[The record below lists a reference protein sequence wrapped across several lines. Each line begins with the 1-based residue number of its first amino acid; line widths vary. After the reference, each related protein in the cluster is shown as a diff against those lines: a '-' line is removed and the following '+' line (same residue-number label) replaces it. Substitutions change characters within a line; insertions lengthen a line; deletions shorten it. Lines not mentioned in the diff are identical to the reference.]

1 MTLPSRAYAS
11 LADDCYQDRAK
22 QEGTR
27 ISVEG
32 RDYKVLK
39 TSSDFVSGYQ
49 GTIYQDVKSGE
60 IVVAH
65 RGSEG
70 GLTSAVQ
77 DWVGGNGNMVL
88 NRTNPQIKHANELT
102 EMALKLAERYPV
114 NGHAAQVSVTGHSQ
128 GGTLAQATAA
138 KYGLHGE
145 TFNAYGAASLDLH
158 LPKGAKL
165 DIVNHA
171 RATDIVSSASKH
183 LGEVRLYAIDKD
195 AKDLLADKQD
205 PRTQGVAGF
214 AADIKKVGFDPHSV
228 TQFYKQNDISGPP
241 LLSDAN
247 RQTYAKNKDMFD
259 SFRHDIYQM
268 RAVITNG
275 KDLSDW
281 KLPKEP
287 TAGMPDVLKREIKH
301 RYEDAK
307 EGVQQGYERA
317 KQGVQDGYDR
327 AKHGVQE
334 GYDRAKHG
342 VQEGYDR
349 AKQGVQDGYDKAK
362 RGAQDAGERLQEAG
376 DKVRGAVKD
385 GWDRLQNNIPHIRFP
400 GLSANDARQP
410 GGPLLSDPN
419 HSHNPMFNKA
429 FAGMSEIDTRH
440 GRVSDDATARAAGA
454 LTAAAVAGNLRDI
467 DKVVLGKDAQHLF
480 AVQGDPRSVHHNAV
494 SVPTEQ
500 AMQQTLVAS
509 TEQVDRS
516 LQGQNTQRDQQLAQQ
531 QNENRSRSMG

>member
-1 MTLPSRAYAS
+1 MTLPSRTYAALS
-11 LADDCYQDRAK
+11 DDSYQDRAK
-22 QEGTR
+22 QEGKK
-27 ISVEG
+27 IEVDG
-32 RDYKVLK
+32 REYKVLK
-39 TSSDFVSGYQ
+39 TASNFVSGYQ

-65 RGSEG
+65 RGSEF
-70 GLTSAVQ
+70 GLNNVVQ

-128 GGTLAQATAA
+128 GGSLAQATAA

-145 TFNAYGAASLDLH
+145 TFNAYGAASLNVGLD

-165 DIVNHA
+165 DIVNHV
-171 RATDIVSSASKH
+171 RATDIVSAASKH
-183 LGEVRLYAIDKD
+183 LGEVRVYAIDKD

-205 PRTQGVAGF
+205 PRTQGIGGF
-214 AADIKKVGFDPHSV
+214 VSDLKKVGFDPHSV

-247 RQTYAKNKDMFD
+247 RQTYGKNKDMFD

-275 KDLSDW
+275 KDISDW
-281 KLPKEP
+281 KLPRELG
-287 TAGMPDVLKREIKH
+287 AGMPDVLKRELQH
-301 RYEDAK
+301 RYDDVKQGVQRGYEKARDGVQQGYEKAK
-307 EGVQQGYERA
+307 DGVQQGYERA
-317 KQGVQDGYDR
+317 KEGVQ
-327 AKHGVQE
+327 H
-334 GYDRAKHG
+334 
-342 VQEGYDR
+342 
-349 AKQGVQDGYDKAK
+349 GYDKA
-362 RGAQDAGERLQEAG
+362 RQGAQDVGERIQDAG
-376 DKVRGAVKD
+376 DRVRGAVKD
-385 GWDRLQNNIPHIRFP
+385 GWDRLQNNIPRIHIP
-400 GLSANDARQP
+400 GISANDSRAA
-410 GGPLLSDPN
+410 PLLSDPA

-429 FAGMSEIDTRH
+429 LAGMHEIDARH
-440 GRVSDDATARAAGA
+440 GRPSDDATKRAAGA

-467 DKVVLGKDAQHLF
+467 DKVVLGSDAQHLF

-494 SVPTEQ
+494 SVPTAQ
-500 AMQQTLVAS
+500 AMQQPLLAS

-516 LQGQNTQRDQQLAQQ
+516 VQTQGAQRDQVLSQAQQ
-531 QNENRSRSMG
+531 QNENRPRSMG